1 VRSIRAAVYIASIAV
16 LCIGVA
22 QAASAQVSA
31 GAAISSAN
39 RLEVNVNARLNSA
52 VFSVQSDPTATV
64 SVGIGT
70 DAGNLIYK
78 TDSAKQAVRNVT
90 ISPLAPDTK
99 YFCRIKSV
107 SKNGAVATKTC
118 QFNTDPILNPVM
130 AVTGNGITLNGVR
143 TYLIMAQAFNECP
156 SRQVVAGDVAAGVKY
171 FYHKSWYGCPD
182 ENHSGRW
189 LTADELDGL
198 LGGQVGWIQDGPRR
212 GYSPPTL
219 PPLPPWDNLPELIN
233 LQGSFRFDD
242 SSSVLY
248 SCGEQ
253 WSSGEKIFRQLRN
266 EAASGN
272 VIYQF
277 PLTTTIGKTNRTCT
291 SAARMAAVFWIP
303 VLANADG
310 IYYQTQHYALPSDG
324 VDVDP
329 SVQRAAALQA
339 RKLAAIYPCLFGGKA
354 VAASSDNDAV
364 KVMAKSWAGGT
375 CVVALNTGDKSGNA
389 RVKAG
394 SMSRS
399 SRVFWEGRNA
409 SFSQGAATD
418 RFDPYELHVYY
429 VPGT

>member
-1 VRSIRAAVYIASIAV
+1 VRSIRAAVYIASIAA

-22 QAASAQVSA
+22 PATSAQVSA
-31 GAAISSAN
+31 GTVISSAI

-52 VFSVQSDPTATV
+52 VFNVQSDPTATV

-78 TDSAKQAVRNVT
+78 TDSAKRSVRNVT
-90 ISPLAPDTK
+90 ISPLAPNTK
-99 YFCRIKSV
+99 YFCRIKAV
-107 SKNGAVATKTC
+107 NKNGRVATKTC
-118 QFNTDPILNPVM
+118 QFNTDSVQHSM
-130 AVTGNGITLNGVR
+130 MSATGNGITLNGVK
-143 TYLIMAQAFNECP
+143 TFLIMAQAFNECP
-156 SRQVVAGDVAAGVKY
+156 SRQVVADDVAAGVQY
-171 FYHKSWYGCPD
+171 LYHKSWYGCPD

-198 LGGQVGWIQDGPRR
+198 LGGQVGWIQDGPRQ
-212 GYSPPTL
+212 GYTPPTL
-219 PPLPPWDNLPELIN
+219 PPPPPWDNLPELVN
-233 LQGSFRFDD
+233 LQG
-242 SSSVLY
+242 
-248 SCGEQ
+248 
-253 WSSGEKIFRQLRN
+253 WSSGEKLFQQLRN

-277 PLTTTIGKTNRTCT
+277 PLTSTIGKTNRTCT

-324 VDVDP
+324 VDVKA
-329 SVQRAAALQA
+329 SVQGAAAQQA
-339 RKLAAIYPCLFGGKA
+339 RKLAGIYPCIFGGKN
-354 VAASSDNDAV
+354 VAASSNNSAI

-375 CVVALNTGDKSGNA
+375 CVVALNTGNKSSNA

-399 SRVFWEGRNA
+399 GRVFWEGRNE

-418 RFDPYELHVYY
+418 RFDPYELHIYY